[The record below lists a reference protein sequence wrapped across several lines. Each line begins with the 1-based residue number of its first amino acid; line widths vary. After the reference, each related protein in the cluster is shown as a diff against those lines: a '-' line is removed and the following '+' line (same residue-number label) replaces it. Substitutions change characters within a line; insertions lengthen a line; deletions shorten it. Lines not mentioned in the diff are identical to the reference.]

1 MPFVLGVLSTD
12 EVLKPVPNHTSTGLA
27 SRLGSGVVWQGFFF
41 SPSPKLLKSST
52 IHDLEFTGTALVLS
66 P

>member
-41 SPSPKLLKSST
+41 LPPQSFLRVQPFMT
-52 IHDLEFTGTALVLS
+52 
-66 P
+66 